1 MSWVKRLFGMEDS
14 TEEEGDSPIT
24 VSSETR
30 IAGDPPLAI
39 GKGNITIVLAEPKS
53 FEDGRKIADD
63 LKLKKPVVVNLE
75 VLDHESARRCIDF
88 LSGTIYALNGSVEKI
103 AESVFLFAPISVGVE
118 ENRMRS
124 WDQKG
129 IGFDSILSDL

>member
-1 MSWVKRLFGMEDS
+1 MSWVKRLFGMEES
-14 TEEEGDSPIT
+14 TEEEGTAPAT
-24 VSSETR
+24 VSSEAR
-30 IAGDPPLAI
+30 VVGDPPLAA
-39 GKGNITIVLAEPKS
+39 GKSNITIVLAEPKS
-53 FEDGRKIADD
+53 FEEGMKIADD

-103 AESVFLFAPISVGVE
+103 AESVFLFAPASVGVE
-118 ENRMRS
+118 ENRKRS

-129 IGFDSILSDL
+129 IGFDSILADL

>member
-1 MSWVKRLFGMEDS
+1 MSWVKRLFGMEES
-14 TEEEGDSPIT
+14 TEEEGIAPAT
-24 VSSETR
+24 VSSEAR
-30 IAGDPPLAI
+30 VVGDPPLAA
-39 GKGNITIVLAEPKS
+39 GKSNITIVLAEPKS
-53 FEDGRKIADD
+53 FEEGMKIADD

-103 AESVFLFAPISVGVE
+103 AESVFLFAPASVGVE
-118 ENRMRS
+118 ENRKRS

-129 IGFDSILSDL
+129 IGFDSILADL

>member
-14 TEEEGDSPIT
+14 TEEEEDSPIM

-30 IAGDPPLAI
+30 SAGE
-39 GKGNITIVLAEPKS
+39 GNITIVLAEPKS

-103 AESVFLFAPISVGVE
+103 AESVFLFAPVSVGVE

-129 IGFDSILSDL
+129 TGFDSILSDL